1 MNYQDPTSS
10 SSSSSSSQ
18 AQATRSP
25 PTLSVESFPTSHEQ
39 LQQVQQDSF
48 PSSQSVEV
56 SLTSTSKRGRKYPSP
71 PSSISISTST
81 STAGLGTYQP
91 PSPSPSREKPPPI
104 SNSFNSN
111 STFERWLPSTMM
123 RVSRNNAKTFLNL
136 SIAFNIL
143 LLIAIFLPSEQAHDF
158 LGDETWNKIGN
169 YGLMNNRWNS
179 DLAINGG
186 QAVTRRACSMCEVDP
201 EFCEEFGEENMIKS
215 LGYTGTNNRLR
226 RFLAKVRSGQP
237 FTVGVIG
244 GSVSKGHGLDAPDG
258 DHPHTPRN
266 LNRIIFDHL
275 NERYPNPNG
284 ISTGKSGLA
293 EGKNTFVN
301 GAQGGMGSDY
311 FSLCFNEHIPDEVD
325 LVLIELGINDEA
337 LIRNMNTYEL
347 LARGLFDMPN
357 KPAILNLQVF
367 ALMFQYIGNGGD
379 LHDGVAQFYDIP
391 TVSIRNP
398 LLPQVFKNTTEV
410 RHLFHNR
417 KKDIAW
423 KDPLEEID
431 LRHLSWQGHEI
442 MGKLASAYID
452 TQLCEMD
459 KIEAK
464 LGNPASIDYDAL
476 YPVEP
481 LPRAQLMKKYD
492 PNSKLPKLAPQC
504 YSANALKHPLKP
516 SSQEGWRHWNWKEK
530 HYLIADKPGSKVSFP
545 VSTTLGQV
553 QLHYLRS
560 YQYNLGSAKCW
571 IDDDKD
577 KGVRLDGAWKE
588 PYNIGRAA
596 TIRDD
601 LTPGQHTL
609 HCELLDATADPK
621 GGKEFRII
629 SVMR

>member
-1 MNYQDPTSS
+1 MNYQDQNTHHQTLATQRTPPQLIIDTS
-10 SSSSSSSQ
+10 
-18 AQATRSP
+18 TSP
-25 PTLSVESFPTSHEQ
+25 QNITYPSTESR
-39 LQQVQQDSF
+39 
-48 PSSQSVEV
+48 SVEV
-56 SLTSTSKRGRKYPSP
+56 SLTSTNKRGRKYPSP
-71 PSSISISTST
+71 PSSIYDNS
-81 STAGLGTYQP
+81 L
-91 PSPSPSREKPPPI
+91 PSPSLSKNK
-104 SNSFNSN
+104 S
-111 STFERWLPSTMM
+111 STFDKWLPSTMLRIS
-123 RVSRNNAKTFLNL
+123 RVNAKTFLNL

-143 LLIAIFLPSEQAHDF
+143 LLIAIFLPSEQAHDY
-158 LGDETWNKIGN
+158 LGDETWNKIGQ
-169 YGLMNNRWNS
+169 YGLINNRWNN
-179 DLAINGG
+179 DLALSGG
-186 QAVTRRACSMCEVDP
+186 QAVLQVPKTCSMCEVNP

-215 LGYTGTNNRLR
+215 LGYTGTGNRLR
-226 RFLAKVRSGQP
+226 RALAKMRSGKP
-237 FTVGVIG
+237 FSVGVIG

-258 DHPHTPRN
+258 DNPHTPRN

-275 NERYPNPNG
+275 NERFPNPNG
-284 ISTGKSGLA
+284 ISLGKSGLA

-311 FSLCFNEHIPDEVD
+311 FSLCFSEHIPDEVD

-347 LARGLFDMPN
+347 LVRGLFDMPN
-357 KPAILNLQVF
+357 KPAVLNLQVF
-367 ALMFQYIGNGGD
+367 ALMFQYISNGGD
-379 LHDGVAQFYDIP
+379 LHDGIAQFYDIP

-417 KKDIAW
+417 VKDLAW

-442 MGKLASAYID
+442 MGKLAAAYID

-464 LGNPASIDYDAL
+464 LGNPESIDYDKL

-481 LPRAQLMKKYD
+481 LPRAQIMKKYD
-492 PNSKLPKLAPQC
+492 PNSNLPKLAPQC

-530 HYLIADKPGSKVSFP
+530 HYLIADKPGSKISFP

-560 YQYNLGSAKCW
+560 YQYNLGSTRCW
-571 IDDDKD
+571 IDDEKD
-577 KGVRLDGAWKE
+577 KGIKLDGYWKE

-601 LTPGQHTL
+601 LTPGSHTL
-609 HCELLDATADPK
+609 HCELLNETADPK